1 MADEI
6 RLAHGHGGSLSLEL
20 VEEVILPALG
30 STGAPT
36 LDAALLPELNGRLA
50 MSTDSYTVT
59 PVFFPGGDIGK
70 LAVCGTMNDV
80 AMMAARPAALS
91 LGVIVEEGFPMADF
105 RRIMESVGGT
115 AEGGGAKVVT
125 GDTKVVARGA
135 CDGIFINT
143 TGVGVLPE
151 GAAVGPE
158 RIEPGDVILLSGTI
172 GDHGIAILNARHQLN
187 PGVSF
192 ESDCAVLWPLVEG
205 LLGAAGGGLHA
216 LRDPTRGGLAAT
228 LGEFAHD
235 TGLEIGLE
243 QEAIP
248 VRSEVAQVLDVL
260 GMDALTLANEGK
272 LIAFVAPEAADEALA
287 ALKALPLGAG
297 AAAIGRVGDRIETG
311 RVILETAYGTR
322 RVVEMPAEEG
332 LPRIC

>member
-20 VEEVILPALG
+20 IEDVILPALG
-30 STGAPT
+30 SAGAPT
-36 LDAALLPELNGRLA
+36 LDAALLPQLNGRLA

-91 LGVIVEEGFPMADF
+91 LGVIIEEGFPMADF

-115 AEGGGAKVVT
+115 AESGGAKVVT

-143 TGVGVLPE
+143 TGIGVLPE

-205 LLGAAGGGLHA
+205 LLAAAGGRLHA

-235 TGLEIGLE
+235 TSLQIVLEE
-243 QEAIP
+243 EAIP
-248 VRSEVAQVLDVL
+248 VRPEVAQVLEVL

-272 LIAFVAPEAADEALA
+272 LIAFVAPEVADEALA
-287 ALKALPLGAG
+287 ALKALPLGVG
-297 AAAIGRVGDRIETG
+297 AAAIGRVGDRIEIG
-311 RVILETAYGTR
+311 RVLLETAYGTR
-322 RVVEMPAEEG
+322 RVIEMPADEG